1 MLDAIR
7 GKEWDRKRTET
18 VEALLATALERA
30 PTLHARELEC
40 GSRFC
45 RAVFADQSGITPEL
59 RPLFGAPPFDGDGY
73 TLPNPDGSAEIYFM
87 RVGESLQALRE
98 EAMK

>member
-1 MLDAIR
+1 
-7 GKEWDRKRTET
+7 
-18 VEALLATALERA
+18 
-30 PTLHARELEC
+30 
-40 GSRFC
+40 
-45 RAVFADQSGITPEL
+45 L